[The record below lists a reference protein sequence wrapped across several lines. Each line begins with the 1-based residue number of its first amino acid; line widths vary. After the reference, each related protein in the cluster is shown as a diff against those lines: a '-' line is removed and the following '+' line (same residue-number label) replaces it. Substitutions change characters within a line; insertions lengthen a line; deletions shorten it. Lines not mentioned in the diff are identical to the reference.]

1 MFWSKNVIVYGMFLS
16 KNLLCSIL
24 LQSFVLLSFIFL
36 GACSHTSDLEFE
48 QIHTEIDLMLDP
60 SQISQDY
67 SSWYS
72 QIKSEALDQ
81 LINEGLRN
89 NWDLASSSAKV
100 RISKA
105 RFIQFGGYDKPQFSG
120 SIASSKGK
128 TNAVFSEISPSSR
141 TTENH
146 QLSLDLMWEIDLW
159 DRLSTL
165 EEAYENYWFANQLDL
180 EAIKLSLSGN
190 ISKTW
195 FQFLTA
201 EKKVALAVANY
212 RNVLKSTKQIEEL
225 YNSGLKSSL
234 DVRLSKS
241 NLASFE
247 VQIPESKRIRDQF
260 ARELEFW
267 IGRYPKNSILL
278 TGTLPIIKDALP
290 SSIPS
295 SLLLSR
301 PDIIAAQKR
310 LLSSNNF
317 LIASK
322 KELLPK
328 LSFVGNTGT
337 SSNEFKDL
345 LNSNLSV
352 WNLAGNLT
360 QPIFQGKRLIQEVEI
375 QKAKLEDQMALYKK
389 KVLQV
394 FLEVENLLSNRKYY
408 QSIYKASKNKVEES
422 TAAEKIAW
430 ERYQKGLIDFTSYL
444 STEQSKFNAENH
456 LLDAHYQL
464 IENFINLHIALALPV
479 KLDHSTK

>member
-1 MFWSKNVIVYGMFLS
+1 MFWSKNVIVYEMFLS

-72 QIKSEALDQ
+72 QIKSEALDD

-141 TTENH
+141 TTKNH

-165 EEAYENYWFANQLDL
+165 EEAYENNWLANQLDL

-195 FQFLTA
+195 FRFLTA

-212 RNVLKSTKQIEEL
+212 RNVLKST
-225 YNSGLKSSL
+225 
-234 DVRLSKS
+234 
-241 NLASFE
+241 
-247 VQIPESKRIRDQF
+247 
-260 ARELEFW
+260 
-267 IGRYPKNSILL
+267 
-278 TGTLPIIKDALP
+278 
-290 SSIPS
+290 
-295 SLLLSR
+295 
-301 PDIIAAQKR
+301 
-310 LLSSNNF
+310 
-317 LIASK
+317 
-322 KELLPK
+322 
-328 LSFVGNTGT
+328 
-337 SSNEFKDL
+337 
-345 LNSNLSV
+345 
-352 WNLAGNLT
+352 
-360 QPIFQGKRLIQEVEI
+360 
-375 QKAKLEDQMALYKK
+375 
-389 KVLQV
+389 
-394 FLEVENLLSNRKYY
+394 
-408 QSIYKASKNKVEES
+408 
-422 TAAEKIAW
+422 
-430 ERYQKGLIDFTSYL
+430 
-444 STEQSKFNAENH
+444 
-456 LLDAHYQL
+456 
-464 IENFINLHIALALPV
+464 
-479 KLDHSTK
+479 